1 MSARRRCLLLL
12 LAAAL
17 GAGCSAGVRPAKT
30 QLEVRQY
37 QTYAFDTPDSKLVMK
52 GLFNVLQDDGY
63 VVRNAVIELGLITAT
78 KETDLAPGRTGQT
91 VLAFGGWYNRGVQDV
106 AIPQKIEVYDFTGNV
121 TEFGR
126 QTRVRVSFQRKVLD
140 GRGNVVDVM
149 PISDPVFYQDF
160 FSRMDKSVYL
170 QKERL

>member
-1 MSARRRCLLLL
+1 MSALRRCLLLL

-17 GAGCSAGVRPAKT
+17 GAGCSPGVRPAKT

-37 QTYAFDTPDSKLVMK
+37 QTYAFDTPDSNLVMK

-91 VLAFGGWYNRGVQDV
+91 VLAFGSWYNRGFQDV
-106 AIPQKIEVYDFTGNV
+106 PIPQKIEVYDFTGNV

>member
-1 MSARRRCLLLL
+1 VSAVRRTLLLL
-12 LAAAL
+12 AAL
-17 GAGCSAGVRPAKT
+17 GAGCSAGIQPART

-63 VVRNAVIELGLITAT
+63 VVKNAVIELGLITAT
-78 KETDLAPGRTGQT
+78 RETDLAPGRSGQT
-91 VLAFGGWYNRGVQDV
+91 VLTFSGGQNRPYEVPI
-106 AIPQKIEVYDFTGNV
+106 AQKIEVRDFTGNV
-121 TEFGR
+121 TEFGQ

-140 GRGNVVDVM
+140 SRGALVEVA

-160 FSRMDKSVYL
+160 FSRLDKSVYL
-170 QKERL
+170 QRERL